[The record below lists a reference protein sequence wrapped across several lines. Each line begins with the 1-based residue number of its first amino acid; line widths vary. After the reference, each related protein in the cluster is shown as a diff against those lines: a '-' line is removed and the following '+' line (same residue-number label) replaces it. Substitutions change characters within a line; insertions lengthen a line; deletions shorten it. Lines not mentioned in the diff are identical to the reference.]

1 MHLDFEVLHED
12 SAVALLRRELLQMGQ
27 QRLAFTLE
35 LKLKPGQK
43 HGQNEPLVIVSIF
56 TVLSK
61 DRVEKVA

>member
-1 MHLDFEVLHED
+1 
-12 SAVALLRRELLQMGQ
+12 MGQ